1 MSDSDELDLEDGD
14 SSGLGSQKKVSGLL
28 GMLPNLLKFVAIGLG
43 ALIFIVTVSVITHN
57 ILNRGGRA
65 QTVIPSASPFVG
77 ARPTFSAFTAIG
89 AIRTMTNDPVPFSV
103 VVEMVIHF
111 DLGDNAA
118 ATELTERL
126 HELRDFVRLFFRA
139 RRADDL
145 RPENEPRLR
154 QEIVEHLNTRVL
166 NSARVRM
173 VTFNQLDVMQLH

>member
-1 MSDSDELDLEDGD
+1 MSDSDELDLDDGD
-14 SSGLGSQKKVSGLL
+14 SSGMGSQKKVSGLL

-43 ALIFIVTVSVITHN
+43 ALIFIVTVSAITHN

-89 AIRTMTNDPVPFSV
+89 QIRTMTNDPVPFSV

-111 DLGDNAA
+111 DQNDNAA

-126 HELRDFVRLFFRA
+126 HELRDFVRVFFRA
-139 RRADDL
+139 RRADAL
-145 RPENEPRLR
+145 RPENEPQLR
-154 QEIVEHLNTRVL
+154 QEIVEHLNTRIL